1 MDIARPEL
9 KQRKRRR
16 QVVIGGAILL
26 AVIAAAAGLMA
37 LGPAMPSV
45 ERSSVLVD
53 TVKRGELLREVR
65 GPGTLVPKEIRWI
78 AAETSARV
86 ERVLV
91 KPGAQVEPDTVIL
104 ELSNPEVDDQL
115 LAATAALTAAQ
126 SDLAAKRTELKS
138 RLLDQHAYTEWL
150 ELYTPECAYWIP
162 ASRPA
167 RDPRA
172 QITLEFHDRR
182 RLLDRVA
189 RLGTGLAY
197 SQLPA
202 SRTARQLSGLE
213 IWASPGRSDEW
224 RARCNF
230 LMAESRAGKSRVL
243 GGWYGF
249 VVRRVGDALR
259 LVIKQVNLLD
269 PDEPQGNN
277 SFFL

>member
-1 MDIARPEL
+1 MNKDT
-9 KQRKRRR
+9 
-16 QVVIGGAILL
+16 
-26 AVIAAAAGLMA
+26 AAAANA
-37 LGPAMPSV
+37 ARYQPASHY
-45 ERSSVLVD
+45 
-53 TVKRGELLREVR
+53 
-65 GPGTLVPKEIRWI
+65 
-78 AAETSARV
+78 
-86 ERVLV
+86 
-91 KPGAQVEPDTVIL
+91 
-104 ELSNPEVDDQL
+104 VDDAFYGWL
-115 LAATAALTAAQ
+115 NEVSL
-126 SDLAAKRTELKS
+126 DLAAVTTQRTGRPDAALAAEIERLLTVES

-150 ELYTPECAYWIP
+150 DLYTPECAYWIP
-162 ASRPA
+162 ATRPA
-167 RDPRA
+167 GDPRA

-230 LMAESRAGKSRVL
+230 LMAESRAGKHRVL

-259 LVIKQVNLLD
+259 LVLKQVNLLD

>member
-1 MDIARPEL
+1 MNKET
-9 KQRKRRR
+9 
-16 QVVIGGAILL
+16 
-26 AVIAAAAGLMA
+26 AAAANAAPRYQPASHYVDDAFYDWLNEVSLDLYAVTTQRCGRPDAA
-37 LGPAMPSV
+37 L
-45 ERSSVLVD
+45 
-53 TVKRGELLREVR
+53 
-65 GPGTLVPKEIRWI
+65 
-78 AAETSARV
+78 AAEIERLLTV
-86 ERVLV
+86 E
-91 KPGAQVEPDTVIL
+91 
-104 ELSNPEVDDQL
+104 
-115 LAATAALTAAQ
+115 
-126 SDLAAKRTELKS
+126 S

-150 ELYTPECAYWIP
+150 ELYVPECAYWIP

-167 RDPRA
+167 RDARA

-182 RLLDRVA
+182 RLLDRMA

-202 SRTARQLSGLE
+202 SHTARQLSGLE

-230 LMAESRAGKSRVL
+230 LMAESRAGKHRVL
-243 GGWYGF
+243 AGWYGF